1 MTGQLFFLFFLF
13 AKIAAF
19 TFGGGYAMIPLFESE
34 LVDRYGFL
42 TAQQFADMV
51 ALAQMTPGPIG
62 LNAATYIGYQQAGI
76 AGAAAATLGV
86 SMPSLI
92 LMTLAAAFLTAFR
105 ENPLIRAL
113 LNGVRPATAGLV
125 AAAVVFFADISL
137 FTAPLRD
144 LFSGGSTGICWQ
156 ACVVFAAVLA
166 VEWKWECNLFFVL
179 AGAVLLTLFLF
190 LI

>member
-1 MTGQLFFLFFLF
+1 MTGQLFFLFLLF

-42 TAQQFADMV
+42 TAHEFADMV

-76 AGAAAATLGV
+76 PGAVAGTLGV
-86 SMPSLI
+86 AAPSLI

-113 LNGVRPATAGLV
+113 LNGIRPATAGLV
-125 AAAVVFFADISL
+125 AAAVVFFADISIFTKPLWNL
-137 FTAPLRD
+137 FT
-144 LFSGGSTGICWQ
+144 GGSTGISWR
-156 ACVVFAAVLA
+156 ACVVFIAVLA
-166 VEWKWECNLFFVL
+166 VEWKWKVNLFFLL
-179 AGAVLLTLFLF
+179 AGAVLLTVLLFLF
-190 LI
+190 